1 VHAPLAT
8 LVVAPSLA
16 TLPCQHATCIPLDS
30 TMLAFSA
37 ALPSPSPPS
46 KRGVSRWEMAREEAQ
61 SAVGMS
67 VHPAMPTCH
76 LHPPRFDDAR
86 IFSGASLSFPALQ
99 EGRFAMGNGAR
110 RGAKCGGNERGFP
123 SQAQHH
129 HHATHAHT
137 PRSWRLPSCA
147 RSEFGTTR
155 REPSVVPR
163 TRTARGSFASAVAP
177 CCPCVALWRA
187 CRHRRRIDT
196 TTSAP
201 AL

>member
-1 VHAPLAT
+1 
-8 LVVAPSLA
+8 
-16 TLPCQHATCIPLDS
+16 
-30 TMLAFSA
+30 MLAFSVA
-37 ALPSPSPPS
+37 RPSPSPPS
-46 KRGVSRWEMAREEAQ
+46 KRRVSRWEMAREGEQ

-177 CCPCVALWRA
+177 LLSLRCLMARLSSSQAHRHHDERTCALIL
-187 CRHRRRIDT
+187 IDCH
-196 TTSAP
+196 P
-201 AL
+201 NGELN

>member
-1 VHAPLAT
+1 
-8 LVVAPSLA
+8 
-16 TLPCQHATCIPLDS
+16 
-30 TMLAFSA
+30 MLAFSA

-46 KRGVSRWEMAREEAQ
+46 KRGISRWEMAREEAQ

-76 LHPPRFDDAR
+76 LHRPGFDDAR
-86 IFSGASLSFPALQ
+86 IFSGASLSFPTLQ
-99 EGRFAMGNGAR
+99 GGHFAMGNGAR

-177 CCPCVALWRA
+177 LLSLRCLMARLSSSQAHRHHDERTCALIL
-187 CRHRRRIDT
+187 IDCH
-196 TTSAP
+196 P
-201 AL
+201 NGELN